1 MGSSIFILTHFYS
14 FFEGFRSFRA
24 DMPPRAVKKTAG
36 TAASKKAASKSPNK
50 KTAQSI
56 KKTPISKPEPEIV
69 QNVDMVEQATPVK
82 DTKPEPEIFQNVE
95 MLEQA
100 TPVRDTK
107 APEVPVKEE
116 KSIEDGKL
124 KEPSPK
130 DAAAAEE
137 PALVIESAPKEGTI
151 WGTL

>member
-69 QNVDMVEQATPVK
+69 QNVDMVEQATPV
-82 DTKPEPEIFQNVE
+82 
-95 MLEQA
+95 
-100 TPVRDTK
+100 RDTK

-151 WGTL
+151 